1 MTACRPTLAI
11 GALAMLL
18 LAGPAQAQH
27 HGGHRPGHAAP
38 ATPYSGLQSRDIK
51 ALSETEIAD
60 LQAGRG
66 MGLALAAELNGYA
79 GPMHA
84 LEHAD
89 ALGLDAGQRA
99 RMAQLMETM
108 RADAIAAG
116 ARLIVA
122 ERALDRLFAEGSASP
137 EAVRAAVAAVTTA
150 QGDVRA
156 AHLVTHI
163 AAREVLTPAQR
174 DRYAVLRGY
183 RAPG

>member
-27 HGGHRPGHAAP
+27 HGGHRPAPTAP
-38 ATPYSGLQSRDIK
+38 ATPYSGFQARDIK
-51 ALSETEIAD
+51 ALSESEIAD

-122 ERALDRLFAEGSASP
+122 ERALDRRFAVGKASP
-137 EAVRAAVAAVTTA
+137 EAVRASVAAVTTA
-150 QGDVRA
+150 QGYLRA
-156 AHLVTHI
+156 VHLVTHI
-163 AAREVLTPAQR
+163 TAREVLTPAQR
-174 DRYAVLRGY
+174 DPYAVLRGY